1 MSKIKLSDYKNSILE
16 LISNGLKPV
25 EIAREL
31 NLNKVSVNSWI
42 HANVPDI
49 SFRINPGNVH
59 YFDVIDSYA
68 KAYILGFIAADGS
81 LVENKRTKVT
91 SLTITI
97 KYEDKEV
104 LEFIKSEI
112 GSEHKLREIIRKSS
126 YDENKTIH
134 HIRYVNSNKPL
145 IDGIKKY
152 GITPVKSLTMKN
164 IINNIPYDYRNAFII
179 GYFDGDG
186 SVTTRNGLY
195 ENDNGVFCK
204 DYSLYI
210 QIRGTRDF
218 LEGICEHLKIDKSH
232 IHKNDSIPHLTFANK
247 KDTSRF
253 FKCYKN
259 LPFYYKRK
267 HDKFLEK
274 INLPCYDNYR

>member
-1 MSKIKLSDYKNSILE
+1 
-16 LISNGLKPV
+16 
-25 EIAREL
+25 
-31 NLNKVSVNSWI
+31 
-42 HANVPDI
+42 
-49 SFRINPGNVH
+49 
-59 YFDVIDSYA
+59 
-68 KAYILGFIAADGS
+68 
-81 LVENKRTKVT
+81 
-91 SLTITI
+91 
-97 KYEDKEV
+97 
-104 LEFIKSEI
+104 
-112 GSEHKLREIIRKSS
+112 
-126 YDENKTIH
+126 
-134 HIRYVNSNKPL
+134 
-145 IDGIKKY
+145 
-152 GITPVKSLTMKN
+152 MKN

-204 DYSLYI
+204 YYSLYI